1 MKQKIKIKTVGFG
14 IETKAVFEKSFL
26 YPILSSQYYVQWED
40 KNPDVILYSWYNND
54 FLNYDCPKI
63 FLASEHFFPSVLFAD
78 IVISNRIDNKK
89 EIFSNIV
96 LLFSHDG
103 DKVFKSE
110 YFIGR
115 ATEPSQ
121 FCNFIYSNRNSK
133 TRNVFIDKMLVKFG
147 DEVHSWGRYRRN
159 IESLTIGNETLE
171 NMSDNIE
178 IMKHYK
184 FTICFENSSMERSFS
199 EKAIYALIAGSVP
212 IYWGGSDIYKY
223 IKKEAFIDAN
233 DFPDLDS
240 LIAYIEKVNNDDVL
254 YKQYLVKKP
263 WINSDFI
270 TSQYPENVGKKIK
283 DAVDA
288 LPEKRKW
295 YKRGYAA
302 KIIFYFLNFFYRKYW
317 RLKSL
322 KRRFIGGH

>member
-1 MKQKIKIKTVGFG
+1 
-14 IETKAVFEKSFL
+14 
-26 YPILSSQYYVQWED
+26 
-40 KNPDVILYSWYNND
+40 
-54 FLNYDCPKI
+54 
-63 FLASEHFFPSVLFAD
+63 
-78 IVISNRIDNKK
+78 
-89 EIFSNIV
+89 
-96 LLFSHDG
+96 
-103 DKVFKSE
+103 
-110 YFIGR
+110 
-115 ATEPSQ
+115 
-121 FCNFIYSNRNSK
+121 
-133 TRNVFIDKMLVKFG
+133 MLVKFG

-178 IMKHYK
+178 IMKYYK

-199 EKAIYALIAGSVP
+199 EKKIYALRAGSVP
-212 IYWGGSDIYKY
+212 IYRVGSDIYKY

-254 YKQYLVKKP
+254 YKQYLVEKP
-263 WINSDFI
+263 WIKSDFI

-283 DAVDA
+283 DAIDG

-295 YKRGYAA
+295 YKRSYTA

-322 KRRFIGGH
+322 KRRIFGGH